1 MMLRKRKLF
10 VLISVLL
17 TLVLIGVACG
27 KTESKE
33 DAKTKVEKEV
43 VDKKDDKDKNKDIVS
58 DKTEEL
64 VTDTENNTETNKA
77 DKKTEDAE
85 EAEKTEDSNK
95 NETSA
100 SNKTENKTGVESSE
114 NKNNTTQSTQKPQ
127 ENTKKPV
134 ERISEEVKS
143 GVVPYK
149 FGVTKQDITVNDYML
164 YSDNS
169 KELLT
174 SYTYTTYDSSG
185 FRATDAELKLEAEL
199 GVTRYNNYYQEV
211 LRLVN
216 KIRAEAGVGPMTLD
230 TTLCKAAS
238 MRALEMD
245 YANVMSHTRP
255 NGTDC
260 WTVFDFYNVSFMT
273 CGENVA
279 AGQTSSS
286 AVVESWK
293 NSQGHYENMIN
304 PAFTKLGVG
313 YSSNGV
319 GSMKHY
325 WCQLFTN

>member
-10 VLISVLL
+10 VLISALL
-17 TLVLIGVACG
+17 LLALIGVACG

-33 DAKTKVEKEV
+33 DAKSKVEKEV
-43 VDKKDDKDKNKDIVS
+43 VDKKDDKDENKDIVS

-64 VTDTENNTETNKA
+64 VTDTENNTETNKT

-85 EAEKTEDSNK
+85 KAEDSNK
-95 NETSA
+95 NETSV
-100 SNKTENKTGVESSE
+100 SNKTENKTDVESSE

-127 ENTKKPV
+127 ENTKKSV

-174 SYTYTTYDSSG
+174 SYTYTAYDSSG

-216 KIRAEAGVGPMTLD
+216 KIRAEVGVGPMTLD

-279 AGQTSSS
+279 AGQTSPS
-286 AVVESWK
+286 AVVEGWK

>member
-1 MMLRKRKLF
+1 MLRKRKLF

-43 VDKKDDKDKNKDIVS
+43 SDKKDNNDKNKDIVS
-58 DKTEEL
+58 DKEEEL
-64 VTDTENNTETNKA
+64 VTDAEGNSETNKA
-77 DKKTEDAE
+77 DK
-85 EAEKTEDSNK
+85 EAEKAEKAEDSNQK
-95 NETSA
+95 ETS
-100 SNKTENKTGVESSE
+100 SSGTTENKTGTGSSE
-114 NKNNTTQSTQKPQ
+114 NKNSVPQTTQKPQ

-134 ERISEEVKS
+134 KRISEEIKS
-143 GVVPYK
+143 DVLPYK

-174 SYTYTTYDSSG
+174 SYSYITYDSSG
-185 FRATDAELKLEAEL
+185 FSATDEELKLEAEL
-199 GVTRYNNYYQEV
+199 SVTRYNNYYQEV

-216 KIRAEAGVGPMTLD
+216 KIRADAGVGPLMLD

-245 YANVMSHTRP
+245 YGNVMSHTRP

-260 WTVFDFYNVSFMT
+260 WTVLDFYNISFGT

-279 AGQTSSS
+279 AGQTSPS
-286 AVVESWK
+286 AVVEGWR

-319 GSMKHY
+319 GGMKHY